1 MIQAVPE
8 MFKPKIR
15 VEYPPDNKQIFE
27 EWFYD
32 NAYNDVQEPWITRH
46 YLPIFWTSFQV
57 NNDYGKGRKM
67 HDLQAYI
74 DGLDRSKKYFTIT
87 QYDDGPLVD
96 FKDLDIKV
104 FGSGGGRIDCPIPL
118 VCMPHPYPFKK
129 INHLERKYLACF
141 IGSITH
147 PIRQHMIDSIPLG
160 QRHRYYI
167 STKPHTIEQ
176 FCEVMNDSVF
186 ALCPR
191 GYGKTSFRICE
202 ALQYLTI
209 PLYISDEY
217 IIPGGW
223 TIEGKA
229 TDIPLFSSDQDWMNM
244 FLHETFENIMSNNSK
259 PHDSLVNLID
269 RSSEIYFD
277 WYTYEGLKN
286 KILEWLKRL

>member
-1 MIQAVPE
+1 MIHAVPE

-27 EWFYD
+27 EWFYE
-32 NAYNDVQEPWITRH
+32 NAYVQVQEPWIKRH

-104 FGSGGGRIDCPIPL
+104 FGSGGGRIDVPIPL
-118 VCMPHPYPFKK
+118 VCMKHPGVTEYVPPS
-129 INHLERKYLACF
+129 ERKYIASF

-147 PIRQHMIDSIPLG
+147 PIRQKMLDYLYTLSIE
-160 QRHRYYI
+160 RRKRYYI
-167 STKPHTIEQ
+167 STEHHDISRY
-176 FCEVMNDSVF
+176 CEIMSQSTF

-202 ALQYLTI
+202 AIQYKTI
-209 PLYISDEY
+209 PVYISDEFIY
-217 IIPGGW
+217 PFNGPEDYYGLSVEESDIQHIDIMLELYFKNSIKYWDQATLKSLSAVDDLMYCYVGLS
-223 TIEGKA
+223 KA
-229 TDIPLFSSDQDWMNM
+229 
-244 FLHETFENIMSNNSK
+244 
-259 PHDSLVNLID
+259 
-269 RSSEIYFD
+269 
-277 WYTYEGLKN
+277 
-286 KILEWLKRL
+286 ILGWLKHL